1 MDSGTP
7 AAEPPLFR
15 SFWMGGFECATHRNH
30 ANERLDMI
38 VGTRH
43 DVQAESDYALL
54 PHARILTAR
63 DGLRWHLI
71 EKERGVY
78 DWSSFLPMLQ
88 AAQRQGIQIIWDL
101 CHYGWPDWLEL
112 LSPEFPGRFAEFSQA
127 VAKVIRAQSDEIP
140 FYAPVNEISFFAWA
154 AARSLMFP
162 HAEGKDVAIKQ
173 QLIRAAIAAVQAVRS
188 VDPRARFIYP
198 EPTIHVVAQPDR
210 PETAGHARGYS
221 ESQFEA
227 WDMIAGDKDPELGGK
242 PEYLDIL
249 GSNFYPTNEW
259 QVADG
264 RRLNWEQVPPDPRW
278 RPLHLLL
285 QDIWKRYRKPLFVAE
300 TSHVGAG
307 RPAWI
312 LEIGRQIELATAVGV
327 PLHGVCLYPI
337 IDRYDWANVN
347 HWHNSG
353 LWDFR
358 RISEGSYERI
368 LDISYFHALRTIQD
382 KIGL

>member
-1 MDSGTP
+1 MDSGIP

-30 ANERLDMI
+30 LNERLDMI
-38 VGTRH
+38 AGTQH
-43 DVQAESDYALL
+43 DIRAEADYALL
-54 PHARILTAR
+54 PDAGIRTAR

-71 EKERGVY
+71 EKERGIY
-78 DWSSFLPMLQ
+78 NWSSFLPMLQ
-88 AAQRQGIQIIWDL
+88 AAERQGIQIIWDL
-101 CHYGWPDWLEL
+101 CHYGWPDWLDL
-112 LSPEFPGRFAEFSQA
+112 LSPEFPDRFAEFSLAAAKIIQA
-127 VAKVIRAQSDEIP
+127 HSDEIP

-154 AARSLMFP
+154 AARTLMFP

-173 QLIRAAIAAVQAVRS
+173 QLVRATIAAVQAVRS

-210 PETAGHARGYS
+210 PETARQARGYS
-221 ESQFEA
+221 DSQFEA
-227 WDMIAGDKDPELGGK
+227 WDMIAGYKNPELGGK

-249 GSNFYPTNEW
+249 GSNFYSTNEW

-264 RRLNWEQVPPDPRW
+264 QRLIWDQLPPDPRW

-285 QDIWKRYRKPLFVAE
+285 QDIWERYRKPLFLAE
-300 TSHVGAG
+300 TSHVGSS
-307 RPAWI
+307 RPGWI
-312 LEIGRQIELATAVGV
+312 LEIGRQIQLATAAGV

-337 IDRYDWANVN
+337 IDRFDWANVN

-358 RISEGSYERI
+358 RIAEDSFERI
-368 LDISYFHALRTIQD
+368 LDVPYFQALRTIQD
-382 KIGL
+382 RKGR